1 MQQFIQLKKEITDQ
15 TIVIKQ
21 QQERLVAV
29 TMERDQV
36 VAELKSIKAA
46 SIPVSMD
53 VKHGGEA
60 INVQDDDCVS
70 VFSTTSSTC
79 TSTRLNKKHVTPKG
93 AFGAIQQRL
102 QAPSNSSMFMIK
114 SKGLDTSSS
123 SSSSSS
129 SVPVTVPV
137 ATTSSNEYINQENIP
152 PMPMNHTSNS
162 TAFGPTKSSL
172 AKQIS
177 STSFTN
183 STSKVS
189 TGVVNNGKRS
199 IRLAAG
205 TTVRPVE
212 NVTADSALT
221 ASSFVDELS
230 FTAV

>member
-53 VKHGGEA
+53 AKHGGEA

-123 SSSSSS
+123 S
-129 SVPVTVPV
+129 VPVPV
-137 ATTSSNEYINQENIP
+137 ATSTTNEYTNQENIP
-152 PMPMNHTSNS
+152 PMPMNHTTNS

-177 STSFTN
+177 STSFIN
-183 STSKVS
+183 SASKVS

-212 NVTADSALT
+212 NVTDSALT